1 MGRLSNEKK
10 KKLLII
16 ERERI
21 ILDELLKSG
30 FIIEQDIID
39 LLREDLSF
47 GLVTPNDRKNSRD
60 QVLKNIFNCPFL
72 LCDQERLSLNM
83 KKLLPSILKCRY
95 DIEHEVLEYL
105 LKIGEI
111 SKEEFESELDMLEYC
126 YYKSSF
132 DGKEILKNGHVKD
145 VVDNVIRVR

>member
-1 MGRLSNEKK
+1 
-10 KKLLII
+10 
-16 ERERI
+16 
-21 ILDELLKSG
+21 
-30 FIIEQDIID
+30 
-39 LLREDLSF
+39 
-47 GLVTPNDRKNSRD
+47 
-60 QVLKNIFNCPFL
+60 
-72 LCDQERLSLNM
+72 M

-95 DIEHEVLEYL
+95 DIEHEELEYL

-132 DGKEILKNGHVKD
+132 DCKEILKNGHVKD

>member
-1 MGRLSNEKK
+1 MGRLSSVKK

-21 ILDELLKSG
+21 ILGTLFKSG
-30 FIIEQDIID
+30 FIIEQDVIN
-39 LLREDLSF
+39 LLREDINF
-47 GLVTPNDRKNSRD
+47 GLIIPNDRNNSRE
-60 QVLKNIFNCPFL
+60 QALKNIFNCPFL
-72 LCDQERLSLNM
+72 LCDQSGLSLNM

-95 DIEHEVLEYL
+95 DMEQEELEFL
-105 LKIGEI
+105 FKIGEI
-111 SKEEFESELDMLEYC
+111 SKEEYESELDMLEFC